1 MGQIRGALRAGSVEV
16 KAQAADLLDRILTKK
31 PMLASEF
38 GKAEVALGRHI
49 AELVRA
55 GVPREDAVRYA
66 EEKARMPA
74 AERKVLEQRAATERH
89 DKANDDFLRK
99 KGRTDLFSHAVR
111 DPLFDGEFA
120 MLQRDAYLRTDD
132 LEVSQTV
139 AWDHISA
146 VWGISTVGGPERF
159 IKYPPERFGLPG
171 LDDEDDAE
179 WMTEQLLDF
188 VARSSAFDITKG
200 DLADRIQLVADPQTA
215 RELPEPS
222 YVVMLRGNTGALE
235 PMFDADGLPLRW
247 SSDWETSPMRQ
258 RLREEAARIVSEAK
272 GERKTIAESFA
283 ARRRATAELR
293 GQRKRVEAFSR
304 GQASDVIAAEEEG
317 ADLDEARP
325 SGAADALSTTVGG
338 SLELPEG
345 EAGDDE
351 VAMSVLG
358 KIKDAV
364 KFGRRLRDI
373 LTGRRPGEVAR
384 TGRKKLAGDVD
395 PVTVG
400 EVADVVTT
408 AVRAVNE
415 PRERQGLAP
424 RKKIT
429 LTPEQLRA
437 GATDIEAID
446 GLVRAYQDGAFHL
459 IPIDVVEIDLGPVD
473 AAFAA
478 RLKADTGIDVGGF
491 HDAIDVVQIRK
502 ALKRHGPGH

>member
-1 MGQIRGALRAGSVEV
+1 M
-16 KAQAADLLDRILTKK
+16 
-31 PMLASEF
+31 
-38 GKAEVALGRHI
+38 
-49 AELVRA
+49 
-55 GVPREDAVRYA
+55 
-66 EEKARMPA
+66 
-74 AERKVLEQRAATERH
+74 
-89 DKANDDFLRK
+89 
-99 KGRTDLFSHAVR
+99 FSHAVR

-120 MLQRDAYLRTDD
+120 MLQRDAYLRTAD
-132 LEVSQTV
+132 LEVSQKV

-146 VWGISTVGGPERF
+146 VWGISAVGGPERF

-373 LTGRRPGEVAR
+373 LTRRRPGKV
-384 TGRKKLAGDVD
+384 TGKSRKQLPAEPD
-395 PVTVG
+395 PIAT
-400 EVADVVTT
+400 EVVTT
-408 AVRAVNE
+408 VVREAFKRASE
-415 PRERQGLAP
+415 ERAREGKTPPGKIRLRPEDFRAGASDVDVIQGLAEAVYSGA
-424 RKKIT
+424 
-429 LTPEQLRA
+429 LTSEEPKTVQ
-437 GATDIEAID
+437 
-446 GLVRAYQDGAFHL
+446 V
-459 IPIDVVEIDLGPVD
+459 DLGPVD
-473 AAFAA
+473 AAWAA
-478 RLKADTGIDVGGF
+478 RVKADTDVDLSGMIDVI
-491 HDAIDVVQIRK
+491 DSSAIRHVRGN
-502 ALKRHGPGH
+502 HGPGNETAVDHEPVTPDAIAVYRHAVRTYDRITKVRHRGGVRIRFEKDVDGVVVVVEQARTQEGTVALLTMWIERR